1 MAVAFMRPVSSLTH
15 ALDHWLWPRSPFGM
29 HLQSLAWFACML
41 LVAARAYRELSEDR
55 RVVGLASA
63 MFAIDS
69 AHGAP
74 VGWIS
79 DRNALLGGVF
89 GTAALLF
96 HHRHRHGRGR
106 LNAVLAASCF
116 ALGLLSTEAAIGS
129 AGYLAAYASC
139 FERARLRTRLASL
152 LPYAAISALW
162 LAVRRAAHYG
172 VVGLGGYLDPI
183 KNPLAFIRVLPE
195 RSAVL
200 LASQVA
206 GLCSD
211 LFDAVPLIL
220 QPLHLFLAAACC
232 SVVAWV
238 GLPALRAH
246 RDARFWAVG
255 AGLSALPLAAATPTD
270 CVLTLVGLGVMP
282 SLARVMLDALRP
294 GPPASRSAAW
304 AVTLRRDV
312 AIGLAV
318 IHLGLEP
325 LMLPLVALLP
335 SMLASSTLSLEAS
348 LPNSPT
354 LRQQTV
360 IVAAIPDSWM
370 LSYLPVIRAVRGK
383 PRPDKVYWLLAS
395 QQDARFERLG
405 SNHLRVSSEQGFF
418 DAHWPERNSLQ
429 PLHRGERVQLSEM
442 TVTVLEVTPDG
453 RPLVCDFVFSQP
465 LESTSYLWVT
475 WRNGRLEPFQLPRG

>member
-1 MAVAFMRPVSSLTH
+1 
-15 ALDHWLWPRSPFGM
+15 M
-29 HLQSLAWFACML
+29 HLQSLLWFACML

-55 RVVGLASA
+55 LVVGLASA
-63 MFAIDS
+63 MFAIDGT
-69 AHGAP
+69 HGAP

-96 HHRHRHGRGR
+96 HHRHRHRAGR
-106 LNAVLAASCF
+106 LDAVLAAGCF

-129 AGYLAAYASC
+129 AGYLAAYALC
-139 FERARLRTRLASL
+139 FEHARLRTRLASL
-152 LPYAAISALW
+152 LPYAAIAALW
-162 LAVRRAAHYG
+162 LGIRHTAHYG
-172 VVGLGGYLDPI
+172 VVGLGGYLDPFEDPI
-183 KNPLAFIRVLPE
+183 AFIRVLPQ
-195 RSAVL
+195 RSVVL

-211 LFDAVPLIL
+211 LFDAVPLIF
-220 QPLHLFLAAACC
+220 QPLHLFLATACC
-232 SVVAWV
+232 TLVAWV
-238 GLPALRAH
+238 GWPALRAH

-255 AGLSALPLAAATPTD
+255 AGLSALPLAAAVPTD
-270 CVLTLVGLGVMP
+270 RVLTLVGLGVMP
-282 SLARVMLDALRP
+282 SLARIMLDALRP
-294 GPPASRSAAW
+294 PLARTASPAHRSAAW
-304 AVTLRRDV
+304 AVELRRDT

-318 IHLGLEP
+318 IHLVLEP

-335 SMLASSTLSLEAS
+335 SMIASSTLSLEAS

-370 LSYLPVIRAVRGK
+370 LSYLPVIRAVQGK
-383 PRPDKVYWLLAS
+383 PRPDKLYWLLAS
-395 QQDARFERLG
+395 QHDARFERLG
-405 SNHLRVSSEQGFF
+405 SNRLRVSSEQGFF

-442 TVTVLEVTPDG
+442 MVTVLEVTPDG
-453 RPLVCDFVFSQP
+453 RPLVCDFVFSRP

-475 WRNGRLEPFQLPRG
+475 WRNGRLEPFQLPQT